1 MSNSALIK
9 SSLAKKYWMAATGL
23 FLCLFLIG
31 HLAGNFQLFLDGYEG
46 KLQFN
51 EYAVFMT
58 TNPAVKVLS
67 YIVYIS
73 IIFHAIDGLV
83 LTIRNKKA
91 RPQGYVKV
99 KPSKNSIWSSR
110 NMGILGT
117 IILAFIVFHM
127 QDFWYDFKFGEM
139 PYMTS
144 EDGSAL
150 LTKSGEEVPGGT
162 VNADFE
168 VVSAQ
173 GKVMGPVMKD
183 LHEEVMVAF
192 QEIWII
198 ALYLI
203 GLIAISF
210 HLWHGFQS
218 SFTSLGLKT
227 PKVENSIKLAGY
239 GFAVL
244 IPLAFAIIPIYIYF
258 NS

>member
-9 SSLAKKYWMAATGL
+9 SSLAKKYWMAFTGL

-31 HLAGNFQLFLDGYEG
+31 HLVGNFQLFIEGYVG

-58 TNPAVKVLS
+58 TNPAVKLLS
-67 YIVYIS
+67 YVVYLS

-83 LTIRNKKA
+83 LTIHNSKA
-91 RPQGYVKV
+91 RPQGYVKT
-99 KPSKNSIWSSR
+99 KPSANSIWSSR

-127 QDFWYDFKFGEM
+127 QDFWFEYKFGEM

-144 EDGSAL
+144 EDGSAIL
-150 LTKSGEEVPGGT
+150 LKTGEEVMGAS
-162 VNADFE
+162 VNADFN
-168 VVSAQ
+168 VVDLN
-173 GKVMGPVMKD
+173 GKVLGPAMKD
-183 LHEEVMVAF
+183 LHEEVIVAF
-192 QEIWII
+192 QEWWIVLLYVLGVVAI
-198 ALYLI
+198 A
-203 GLIAISF
+203 F

-218 SFTSLGLKT
+218 AFTSLGLKT
-227 PKVENSIKLAGY
+227 PKVESTIKMAGY

-244 IPLAFAIIPIYIYF
+244 VPLAFAIIPIYIYLIF
-258 NS
+258 